1 MAHSNRKRRKE
12 LRLAAK
18 KARKAAWVSLIG
30 LSRNKKKKSASSNK
44 HAPMGKVLTEVPVEV
59 KGLLVLGYRMLH
71 RGARC
76 YNVGCKR
83 CSPFWRTKH
92 NDLNRQGS

>member
-18 KARKAAWVSLIG
+18 KARKAAWVALIG
-30 LSRNKKKKSASSNK
+30 LSRNKKKKTNIGGR
-44 HAPMGKVLTEVPVEV
+44 HAPTGKVATEVPVEV
-59 KGLLVLGYRMLH
+59 KGLLVLGWRMLH

-83 CSPFWRTKH
+83 CSPFWRAKH
-92 NDLNRQGS
+92 NDLNR